1 MFPQRVRTASAF
13 VALIFV
19 CCFTPGTPFTS
30 PTTSRFLCK
39 NGARVKN
46 VQARTPLF
54 GAIVSGGG
62 NTANDDS
69 SQARNYLGLL
79 SNEGDSDLAA
89 EDPSEM
95 IRVRFKNPP
104 SDSGV
109 GAGEDVVI
117 LAKPGANLLRL
128 GDQNGVKVP
137 RACRTGLCGTCTAT
151 LIDPTWP
158 GGEEL
163 GGEPGLQTIRV
174 CGAGA
179 MLPEGCDE
187 MVIDLYRNNGKAGD
201 EDDVPM
207 SNPMARFDDGW
218 ETSYVADYQKDDR
231 AEKGGEINGGGKVVR
246 EKPPTYDSGVGGVAP
261 WDKIW

>member
-1 MFPQRVRTASAF
+1 MTMRLFLTIFAVLSVPTAPFHLSASTRIN
-13 VALIFV
+13 VI
-19 CCFTPGTPFTS
+19 TS
-30 PTTSRFLCK
+30 TNSLV
-39 NGARVKN
+39 ARVG
-46 VQARTPLF
+46 QERALF

-62 NTANDDS
+62 STSNDDS
-69 SQARNYLGLL
+69 SQSRNYLGLL
-79 SNEGDSDLAA
+79 SNDSESALGTTNYP
-89 EDPSEM
+89 EDM

-104 SDSGV
+104 TSSGV

-128 GDQNGVKVP
+128 GDKNGVKVP

-163 GGEPGLQTIRV
+163 GGEPGRQTIRV

-179 MLPEGCDE
+179 MLPEGCEE
-187 MVIDLYRNNGKAGD
+187 MVIDLYRNNVDGED
-201 EDDVPM
+201 ETPM

-231 AEKGGEINGGGKVVR
+231 KEKGGVGDGGGKVVR
-246 EKPPTYDSGVGGVAP
+246 DKPPAYDSGLGGVAP
-261 WDKIW
+261 WDKVW